1 MPQQSL
7 AGGAGPARASW
18 DAKFDLHTHTV
29 HSDGTTQPADN
40 ASMAVQVGLAGLA
53 LTDHDTVAGWA
64 QMREA
69 CTQHGLMFVPGIEL
83 STERD
88 GRSVHLLG
96 YWIDPDD
103 PALMAECDRLRNE
116 RSRRAEQIC
125 AKLGGLGLP
134 VDVERVRQIAGEAP
148 IGRPHIASAMIEA
161 GHVPDITQAFDDYLA
176 DDGPAYV
183 PKYAVDPL
191 RGLQLLRAA
200 GGAVVLAHPGVSE
213 DGGGPVTPA
222 LLDELAGAG
231 LAGVEVDHPSH
242 EPDVAERWRALAYE
256 HGLLT
261 TGASDFHGERKEL
274 RIGERTTS
282 ATTLEQLRAAADN
295 EMHSKVSV
303 SPTAR

>member
-1 MPQQSL
+1 MPQQ
-7 AGGAGPARASW
+7 
-18 DAKFDLHTHTV
+18 FDLHTHTV
-29 HSDGTTQPADN
+29 HSDGTTRPEDN
-40 ASMAVQVGLAGLA
+40 ASMAVRVGLSGLA
-53 LTDHDTVAGWA
+53 LTDHDTVAGWE

-69 CTQHGLMFVPGIEL
+69 CIHHGLVFVPGIEL

-96 YWIDPDD
+96 YWVDPDD
-103 PALMAECDRLRNE
+103 AALMAECDRLRNE

-125 AKLGGLGLP
+125 AKLDGLGLP
-134 VDVERVRQIAGEAP
+134 VDVDRVRQIAGAAP

-161 GHVPDITQAFDDYLA
+161 GHVEDITHAFDDYLA

-183 PKYAVDPL
+183 PKYAVDPV
-191 RGLQLLRAA
+191 RGVELLRAA

-222 LLDELAGAG
+222 LLDELAAAG

-242 EPDVAERWRALAYE
+242 EPEVAERWRALAAE

-274 RIGERTTS
+274 RLGERTTT
-282 ATTLEQLRAAADN
+282 ATTLEQLRAAAGN